1 VTGIISIIHLHI
13 KKKKMNQN
21 KYFIRYKI
29 GVFPIAF
36 FGMGKNTQ
44 KRKTFRH
51 TNGTNVLRRIGN
63 GDGERLQ
70 LLKR

>member
-1 VTGIISIIHLHI
+1 
-13 KKKKMNQN
+13 MNQTN
-21 KYFIRYKI
+21 ISFVIKL
-29 GVFPIAF
+29 VFFLSPF
-36 FGMGKNTQ
+36 FGDGQKYP